1 MHHDP
6 STNGEI
12 RPARHRATSGF
23 TLLELMI
30 ALVVISVLAAIAI
43 PAYGDY
49 LLRGRL
55 AGGTALLKSTR
66 QQLEQRY
73 SDNRSYADAGG
84 ACAIAP
90 FLDTD
95 STFGFACTVSA
106 AGQQFV
112 LTATGT
118 GPTTGFTY
126 SIDEAG
132 VERTLAVRSG
142 WTGASL
148 PVNRFIVRKE

>member
-1 MHHDP
+1 MQGVR
-6 STNGEI
+6 STNSVSPLS
-12 RPARHRATSGF
+12 RLRAVAGF

-30 ALVVISVLAAIAI
+30 VLVVISVLAAIAI

-73 SDNRSYADAGG
+73 SDNRSYANAAG
-84 ACAIAP
+84 ACTIAA
-90 FLDTD
+90 FLDAD
-95 STFGFACTVSA
+95 STFSYACTVTPD
-106 AGQQFV
+106 GQRFV
-112 LTATGT
+112 LTATGN
-118 GPTTGFTY
+118 GPTGGFTY
-126 SIDEAG
+126 AIDEAG

-142 WTGASL
+142 WSSATL